1 MGQKVRPTSLRMGIA
16 RGWASRWYA
25 DKKRFGEFL
34 VEDERVRRF
43 IRDNYRYAAISE
55 AEIERTQDT
64 VHIILHTARPGI
76 VIGRRGVEVD
86 RLRSRLEEL
95 TGKPVKITI
104 QEVTQPEL
112 SAALLAQNIAEQ
124 LEKRAPFRRTM
135 RRTAEMS
142 RDMGALG
149 VKVQLAGRLAGSEMA
164 RRETVIE
171 GSIPLHTLDADIDFG
186 FTEAKTTYGHIG
198 IKVWVYRG
206 MVKKEEAGRGPDAQA
221 GQVS

>member
-1 MGQKVRPTSLRMGIA
+1 MGQKVRPTSLRMGITKE
-16 RGWASRWYA
+16 WSSRWYA
-25 DKKRFGEFL
+25 DKKRFAEFL
-34 VEDERVRRF
+34 VEDARIRRY
-43 IRDNYRYAAISE
+43 IQKNYRYAAISE
-55 AEIERTQDT
+55 VEIERTNDT

-86 RLRSRLEEL
+86 RLRSRLEDM

-104 QEVTQPEL
+104 QEVTRPEL
-112 SAALLAQNIAEQ
+112 SAPLLAQSIAEQ

-135 RRTAEMS
+135 RRAAELA
-142 RDMGALG
+142 REMGALG

-198 IKVWVYRG
+198 IKVWVYKG
-206 MVKKEEAGRGPDAQA
+206 MVKKKEAADASDAQTGKA
-221 GQVS
+221 S

>member
-1 MGQKVRPTSLRMGIA
+1 MGQKVRPTSLRMGVTK
-16 RGWASRWYA
+16 GWASRWYA
-25 DKKRFGEFL
+25 DKRRFAEFL
-34 VEDERVRRF
+34 VEDARIRRY
-43 IRDNYRYAAISE
+43 IQKNYRYAAISLV
-55 AEIERTQDT
+55 EIERSGEA
-64 VHIILHTARPGI
+64 VHLILHTARPGI

-86 RLRSRLEEL
+86 RMRGRLEDM
-95 TGKPVKITI
+95 TGKAIKITI
-104 QEVTQPEL
+104 QEVTRPEL
-112 SAALLAQNIAEQ
+112 SAPLLAQNIAEQ

-142 RDMGALG
+142 RGMGALG

-186 FTEAKTTYGHIG
+186 FVEAHTNYGHIG

-206 MVKKEEAGRGPDAQA
+206 MVEKEEAPDAADAQTGEA
-221 GQVS
+221 S